1 MESNNSKV
9 SPVVD
14 LDRISLIAVKNII
27 GAEDSAELGG
37 SPLDNVSLDSLI
49 QYDVE
54 VSPPVK
60 IDSELSADHGNAT
73 AVYMTK
79 EVALNNASD
88 RLDSYL
94 NINKP
99 YADSNVLVYARFKRS
114 EDNIEDVAFERID
127 PSTPIPIND
136 FDDYSEI
143 QYTRDFSADS
153 PVPPLFTS
161 FQIKIV
167 LVSNDHALVPT
178 VKDFRAI
185 ATI

>member
-1 MESNNSKV
+1 MKKIFFLLSLTV
-9 SPVVD
+9 
-14 LDRISLIAVKNII
+14 ISC
-27 GAEDSAELGG
+27 S
-37 SPLDNVSLDSLI
+37 
-49 QYDVE
+49 
-54 VSPPVK
+54 
-60 IDSELSADHGNAT
+60 
-73 AVYMTK
+73 
-79 EVALNNASD
+79 
-88 RLDSYL
+88 
-94 NINKP
+94 
-99 YADSNVLVYARFKRS
+99 S

-153 PVPPLFTS
+153 PVLPLFTS